1 MGFNANF
8 FSQLLPPPAAQSIR
22 FGDWVFSAPEPV
34 TSNGLLGLG
43 GLESR
48 GVYVVMAY
56 DARWTPLP
64 YRPLYFGESDRI
76 WNRATPSHENYES
89 WKCEAGTATLYR
101 AFHHMTGSTR
111 VQRQARE
118 SALITH
124 YGTPCNQRLSFDLG
138 LGFFGR

>member
-1 MGFNANF
+1 MGFSANF
-8 FSQLLPPPAAQSIR
+8 FSRLVPPAAAQSIR
-22 FGDWVFSAPEPV
+22 FGNWVFSAPAPV
-34 TSNGLLGLG
+34 TSNDLLGLG
-43 GLESR
+43 GLESP
-48 GVYVVMAY
+48 GVYAVMTY

-89 WKCEAGTATLYR
+89 WKREAGTATPYR
-101 AFHHMTGSTR
+101 ALHDMTGSTR

-124 YGTPCNQRLSFDLG
+124 YGTPCNQRLSFDLD